1 MSDLENSNMKEVT
14 ANNNKVKALFLGEK
28 AENRDFFQKEAEF
41 VINEHTSWRR
51 NFHPE
56 DPERDSYVVRNSPE
70 YQQTLAKTNEVLND
84 LTSKLKVDSDPW
96 FSQRYLGQMNADTLM
111 VANLAYLATMLYN
124 PNNVAYESSVA
135 TSQMEFDVGKQLAHM
150 LGFEGDKAWGHI
162 TTDGSVANFEGTWL
176 MRNLKSFPLAV
187 KEVKPDY
194 VKGKSDWELLNM
206 SVEDILDLIIE
217 TEKNGDFPAI
227 RKETARGV
235 GAGNGEYG
243 VLIVPQTKH
252 YSWVKA
258 TDILGIGSKN
268 LIEIPVD
275 DNYRMSIDALKE
287 AIDECVANKI
297 PIMGVVAVAGTTEE
311 GAVDKVNE
319 IQALREE
326 YAAKGI
332 NFYFHID
339 AAYGG
344 YSRTLYLDE
353 NNEFMEYDE
362 LKRRIFEDGVFKYD
376 TEYPSKE
383 LYDSYKAFGAADSI
397 TVDPHKMG
405 YVPYTAGGI
414 AIKNEKI
421 LDLISEVAPYVFEEA
436 GYGPEEI
443 GSVILEGSKSGAAAA
458 AVWASHQT
466 IPLNIGG
473 YGEIIGR
480 SIEATRLLTQRLLN
494 DDTIEVNGVEY
505 KVQPLCLEPD
515 FNIVC
520 FAFNPVGNTDL
531 AKMNKLNEDFWYKAS
546 YKNGPMY
553 LNDFITSH
561 TIFDV
566 SEYGDS
572 PVEFIERL
580 GIPASEWEKVHQ
592 VTVLRVCSLTPIL
605 AHEKDLDGVWD
616 KYYDMWKGKL
626 AELQDAQELKED
638 NS

>member
-1 MSDLENSNMKEVT
+1 MADLKNPNQQKVQD
-14 ANNNKVKALFLGEK
+14 NNDKVKALFLGPK
-28 AENRDFFQKEAEF
+28 AENRDFFTKEAKF
-41 VINEHTSWRR
+41 VMDEHIFWRR

-56 DPERDSYVVRNSPE
+56 DPERDTYKTQNASA
-70 YQQTLAKTNEVLND
+70 YQETLGKTNEVLNN

-124 PNNVAYESSVA
+124 PNNVAYEASPA
-135 TSQMEFDVGKQLAHM
+135 TSQMEFDVGKELSLM
-150 LGFEGDKAWGHI
+150 LGYKTERRWGHI
-162 TTDGSVANFEGTWL
+162 TTDGSVANFEATWL

-187 KEVKPDY
+187 RDVKPEY
-194 VKGKSDWELLNM
+194 VKDKSDWELLNM
-206 SVEDILDLIIE
+206 SVEDIIDLIIE
-217 TEKNGDFPAI
+217 TEKNGDFPEI

-235 GAGNGEYG
+235 GAGQGNYG
-243 VLIVPQTKH
+243 VLMVPQTKH

-258 TDILGIGSKN
+258 VDILGIGSKN

-275 DNYRMSIDALKE
+275 DNFRMSIDSLKE
-287 AIDECVANKI
+287 AIDECIENKI

-319 IQALREE
+319 IQALRED
-326 YAAKGI
+326 YAKQGI

-344 YSRTLYLDE
+344 YSRTIYMDE

-362 LKRRIFEDGVFKYD
+362 FKRRIFEEGVFKYD
-376 TEYPSKE
+376 TGYPSKE
-383 LYDSYKAFGAADSI
+383 LYDSYKAFGESDSI
-397 TVDPHKMG
+397 TIDPHKMG
-405 YVPYTAGGI
+405 YVPYAAGGI
-414 AIKNEKI
+414 VIKNDKI

-443 GSVILEGSKSGAAAA
+443 GSCILEGSKSGAAAA

-466 IPLNIGG
+466 IPLNIKG

-480 SIEATRLLTQRLLN
+480 SIEATRLLTQKLLEQK
-494 DDTIEVNGVEY
+494 TIEVNGVEY
-505 KVQPLCLEPD
+505 DVQPLCLEPD

-520 FAFNPVGNTDL
+520 FAFNQKGNTDL
-531 AKMNKLNEDFWYKAS
+531 TKMNALNEEFFDKSS

-553 LNDFITSH
+553 LNDWITSH

-566 SEYGDS
+566 AEYGDS

-580 GIPASEWEKVHQ
+580 GIPKSEWDKVQ
-592 VTVLRVCSLTPIL
+592 KVTIIRCCTLNALL
-605 AHEKDLDGVWD
+605 AHEQDLNSVWNQYID
-616 KYYDMWKGKL
+616 IWANKL
-626 AELQDAQELKED
+626 AEIQNQKELKED
-638 NS
+638 DS